1 MVAGLAPAPR
11 VILPRRHC
19 TNAYFLT
26 CGGHP
31 RQPLQQPSNFELP
44 GSVPTQPTGPCAL
57 NSCSRLS
64 YEDSLLMLSASQRAA
79 PLLCCRVCYA
89 VPVQAAQHHL
99 TQFGACQVV
108 PVLWLVV
115 RYLSCLVCLVAC
127 TLHEAYVSQWQHR
140 STTSSLA
147 SPSGKPPTI
156 EPGTLKQPSPL
167 CHTNHASTAAQVQ
180 HQAH

>member
-1 MVAGLAPAPR
+1 
-11 VILPRRHC
+11 
-19 TNAYFLT
+19 
-26 CGGHP
+26 
-31 RQPLQQPSNFELP
+31 
-44 GSVPTQPTGPCAL
+44 
-57 NSCSRLS
+57 
-64 YEDSLLMLSASQRAA
+64 MLSASQRAA

-127 TLHEAYVSQWQHR
+127 TLHEAYASQWQHR

-156 EPGTLKQPSPL
+156 ELAPSSSQVPCATPTTQAQQRKCSTRPTDAHGPCSPAQTAHTHHRTGRYACAPIQTGPGKMESKLMTQPHIGLRRIHSTLFGLVSCQ
-167 CHTNHASTAAQVQ
+167 QQ
-180 HQAH
+180 HPAP